1 MPRNIPTPGE
11 PMASLK
17 PVTLVDQIAEAI
29 VRGAAE
35 GRFRPG
41 DRVVEAEI
49 ARELDV
55 SRVPVREALRLLE
68 SQGIVV
74 NTPYRGMRL
83 MEVTVEHLEKILVV
97 RSSLERIAAPTAA
110 AAISRDDSLVGPLTS
125 ILAIIRDGA
134 AAGDRFTV
142 VSNDTAF
149 HRVICQ
155 MSGNEVLVQMWEMLA
170 RKLTIF
176 FGLAATN
183 KPLELFYGDH
193 LELLEVLKRG
203 RPGEIDR
210 VFDQHTMSALHEID
224 FDMLT
229 TRTSG
234 R

>member
-1 MPRNIPTPGE
+1 
-11 PMASLK
+11 
-17 PVTLVDQIAEAI
+17 
-29 VRGAAE
+29 
-35 GRFRPG
+35 
-41 DRVVEAEI
+41 
-49 ARELDV
+49 
-55 SRVPVREALRLLE
+55 
-68 SQGIVV
+68 
-74 NTPYRGMRL
+74 MRL

-97 RSSLERIAAPTAA
+97 RSSLERIAAPLAA
-110 AAISRDDSLVGPLTS
+110 AAISRNGSLVGPLTS
-125 ILAIIRDGA
+125 ILAAIRDGA
-134 AAGDRFTV
+134 AADDRFTV

-155 MSGNEVLVQMWEMLA
+155 MSGNEVLLQMWEMLA

-203 RPGEIDR
+203 RPSEIDR
-210 VFDQHTMSALHEID
+210 VFDQHTMSALYEID